1 MQSGGAVAIG
11 SFPITFGTSE
21 TIARIMMAVA
31 VIIAVVSI
39 VLSLLSMG
47 KLSFG

>member
-11 SFPITFGTSE
+11 SFPIAFGTSE